1 MRDELSEHSHFEEL
15 CALAPVGEISPAEH
29 RKLSEHLREC
39 ASCRD
44 SYADFRELIHLDLP
58 LVIAEENFEGKH
70 SGLFSWLIER
80 QFSGRFIARAK
91 DRGLDLVGKRE
102 IRDIFWNRMAILS
115 LSRFPYWQLMSAVV
129 VVLFVALGVLS
140 FKAKAGNVREG
151 ALAQEVQRLSDRNLS
166 LLQQLEALTQSKEEV
181 EAALS
186 EIQDKSGGLGIRLRE
201 LEARG
206 KTNDAALQT
215 LDEQMT
221 ITSAR
226 ASLAEERLKDAQD
239 KVAARDQELVE
250 LRTSRAEAD
259 GSATGRQLQLADLSR
274 RVKEQDNLIEKQQ
287 KLLEVDTD
295 VRNLMAARNLHIT
308 DVFDVDGKGKKQS
321 AFGRVFYTE
330 GKSLIFYA
338 FDLNPPKGASDKH
351 SFQAWGQLTDSS
363 TSAVNLGIFYV
374 DDPAEKRWILKFDN
388 PEVLSRL
395 SAVFVTTEP
404 RGGTMRPTGTK
415 LMYAYLGHEPNHP

>member
-1 MRDELSEHSHFEEL
+1 
-15 CALAPVGEISPAEH
+15 
-29 RKLSEHLREC
+29 
-39 ASCRD
+39 
-44 SYADFRELIHLDLP
+44 
-58 LVIAEENFEGKH
+58 
-70 SGLFSWLIER
+70 
-80 QFSGRFIARAK
+80 
-91 DRGLDLVGKRE
+91 
-102 IRDIFWNRMAILS
+102 MA
-115 LSRFPYWQLMSAVV
+115 AVA

-140 FKAKAGNVREG
+140 FKARAANVREG

-166 LLQQLEALTQSKEEV
+166 LLQQIEALTQSKEEV

-186 EIQDKSGGLGIRLRE
+186 EIQDKSGGLGIRLHE

-206 KTNDAALQT
+206 ETNDAALQT
-215 LDEQMT
+215 LDEQLT

-226 ASLAEERLKDAQD
+226 ASLAEERLKDAQE

-259 GSATGRQLQLADLSR
+259 GSATGRQLQLADLSH